1 MTAEGQPSHLH
12 SSLQGGGERKAG
24 LLSLLITHWPEPTS
38 QGGRCCV
45 SSRAPC
51 EDWRALLPQEEAWKK
66 GYGASV
72 ASIIDTNRQVV
83 HGDDRQPHQHSG
95 DHRGTAAFPPV
106 GDCVGPGPCPLSP
119 SQPAP
124 CPAVRLGGDADH
136 PASTVFLRL
145 LGWWAPTRLQ
155 PAGGSGGTRAGGEGT
170 CAPVWVP
177 PPPKLLWFLP
187 PLQPPSPPPASSSDR
202 PTPTP

>member
-1 MTAEGQPSHLH
+1 M
-12 SSLQGGGERKAG
+12 
-24 LLSLLITHWPEPTS
+24 
-38 QGGRCCV
+38 
-45 SSRAPC
+45 
-51 EDWRALLPQEEAWKK
+51 
-66 GYGASV
+66 
-72 ASIIDTNRQVV
+72 
-83 HGDDRQPHQHSG
+83 
-95 DHRGTAAFPPV
+95 
-106 GDCVGPGPCPLSP
+106 GPGPCPLTP

-177 PPPKLLWFLP
+177 PLAEAAVVPATAPAPIPSSRLPLVTAPPP
-187 PLQPPSPPPASSSDR
+187 PPELSLQPGQWPVPTDFSALSLPLVPCTKAPLFQVLTGPCLTQALTPGLPALGRWALLSPAN
-202 PTPTP
+202 PTSGN